1 MPVKITYEV
10 KDEDIFA
17 LVKDNFFF
25 SPFGINLR
33 RFLHAFSILV
43 CLILLSYFDH
53 SSIRSIL
60 INIAITIFIAMIF
73 SPYWK
78 FLLMRKAKKGN
89 TRRNLEKLK
98 KKFVFIFQA
107 DSDSFRMNTETNA
120 EDKIIWKS
128 IVRIHQDENHSF
140 LYLEET

>member
-1 MPVKITYEV
+1 
-10 KDEDIFA
+10 
-17 LVKDNFFF
+17 
-25 SPFGINLR
+25 
-33 RFLHAFSILV
+33 
-43 CLILLSYFDH
+43 
-53 SSIRSIL
+53 
-60 INIAITIFIAMIF
+60 MIF

-120 EDKIIWKS
+120 EDKIMWKS

-140 LYLEET
+140 LYLEGNIAIVLPKYHKPSIKENTEYQEFMNKLILSYNTEF

>member
-17 LVKDNFFF
+17 LVKDDFFF
-25 SPFGINLR
+25 SPFGIKLR

-60 INIAITIFIAMIF
+60 INIAITIFLAMIF
-73 SPYWK
+73 SPCWK
-78 FLLMRKAKKGN
+78 FLLMRKAKKDN

-98 KKFVFIFQA
+98 KFMFIFQA
-107 DSDSFRMNTETNA
+107 DSDSFLRMNTETN
-120 EDKIIWKS
+120 S
-128 IVRIHQDENHSF
+128 RR
-140 LYLEET
+140 